1 MNYYSHDRSEV
12 INFIPTSC
20 KTLLDI
26 GCGNGA
32 FGKTLKSQRN
42 IEVWGVEPNSEAA
55 SIAKNNIDTVICG
68 LFDETTNLPIN
79 YFDAIIFNDSL
90 EHFPDPYPPLE
101 QVKKLLSPNGFIIAS
116 IPNFRYIEN
125 IKHILLD
132 MDFKYTDAGI
142 LDRTHLRFFTLKS
155 IKRLFSDTN
164 FEVISIDGIN
174 PRWWKGKQIFLLNI
188 FFKKYITDMK
198 YLQYVVVAKNKQ

>member
-12 INFIPTSC
+12 INFIPKTC

-26 GCGNGA
+26 GCGNGS
-32 FGKTLKSQRN
+32 FGKALKSQRN
-42 IEVWGVEPNSEAA
+42 IEVWGVEPNREAA
-55 SIAKNNIDTVICG
+55 NIAKNNIDTVICS
-68 LFDETTNLPIN
+68 LFDETTNLPLN

-90 EHFPDPYPPLE
+90 EHFSDPYPPLE
-101 QVKKLLSPNGFIIAS
+101 LTKKLLSKNGFIIAS

-155 IKRLFSDTN
+155 IKRLFSDAK

-174 PRWWKGKQIFLLNI
+174 PHWWKGKQIFLLNL
-188 FFKKYITDMK
+188 FFKKHISDMK
-198 YLQYVVVAKNKQ
+198 YLQYLVVAKNK

>member
-12 INFIPTSC
+12 IDFIPESC
-20 KTLLDI
+20 KTILDI

-32 FGKTLKSQRN
+32 FGKILKYQRN
-42 IEVWGVEPNSEAA
+42 IEVWGVEPNSEAVN
-55 SIAKNNIDTVICG
+55 IAKNNIDTVICG

-101 QVKKLLSPNGFIIAS
+101 QAKKLLSPNGFIIAS

-125 IKHILLD
+125 IKHILFD
-132 MDFKYTDAGI
+132 MDFKYTEAGI

-155 IKRLFSDTN
+155 IKRLFSDAN
-164 FEVISIDGIN
+164 LEVISIDGIN
-174 PRWWKGKQIFLLNI
+174 PRWWKGKQIFLLNL

-198 YLQYVVVAKNKQ
+198 YLQYVVVAKNK